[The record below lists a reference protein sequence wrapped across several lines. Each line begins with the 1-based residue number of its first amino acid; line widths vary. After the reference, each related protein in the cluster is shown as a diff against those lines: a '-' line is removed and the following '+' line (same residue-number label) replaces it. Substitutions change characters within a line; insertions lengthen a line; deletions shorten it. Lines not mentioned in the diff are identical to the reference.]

1 MSRKLWQVNK
11 VDKALA
17 ASLAETHTLFPMASL
32 IASSRGIDTDEKIRS
47 FFFDELELSS
57 PWDFPDMDKAVET
70 LSAALE
76 NFDRIAVF
84 GDYDADGITA
94 TALLYSYLSDQGADV
109 MCKIPDRSEG
119 YGLKCSDVDYF
130 AEQGVKL
137 IVTVD
142 CGISNIEEAEYAK
155 KMDIKMVV
163 TDHHRVGD
171 VLPDCC
177 AVVDPYREDCT
188 CPFNS
193 FAGVGV
199 VFKLLCAMEDSDYD
213 FVLDAYS
220 DIIAL
225 GTIGD
230 VMPLIDENRYIVRR
244 GVEMINN
251 SERFGIN
258 SLREVAGYSKKRMSA
273 GALAFTLI
281 PRINAAGRMGSP
293 SRALNLLLC
302 EEPSVSDDIAEE
314 IDSANIRRHNVE
326 IEILDEIKEKFKAE
340 PLLKYDRVL
349 VVDGENW
356 PNGIIGI
363 VAAKLVELYGKP
375 AIVIAR
381 DGAEARGSGRSFE
394 GFSLYDAI
402 KAASDC
408 LDHFGGHTL
417 AAGIGLKCENIDYF
431 RRKINAYAASLGEEK
446 FPVLNIDCRL
456 NPAAVN
462 KELLDALSTLEPFGA
477 GNPVPVFGLFNMKI
491 DGVQA
496 VSEGKH
502 IRLML
507 SKGDTKLSAMR
518 FGVSPHEFS
527 FKKGD
532 TVDLAVTV
540 EPNEYL
546 GEIRPSVHIK
556 AVRGTGMDDMS
567 VLKGFSLYEKIKR
580 REALTNE
587 EKSFARPAR
596 EFMLDVFKF
605 IKANGGWK
613 YDIETLCYRLGDN
626 GTQLCKVAVSL
637 DAMLELNVLVRDENG
652 TICLPKVSVK
662 ADLSSSSLL
671 NYLS

>member
-1 MSRKLWQVNK
+1 MSRKIWQVNK
-11 VDKALA
+11 VDKVLA
-17 ASLAETHTLFPMASL
+17 ASLAEKHTLFPMASL

-57 PWDFPDMDKAVET
+57 PWDFPDMDKAVRT
-70 LSAALE
+70 ITAALE

-119 YGLKCSDVDYF
+119 YGLKCSDIDYF

-155 KMDIKMVV
+155 QCGIKMVV

-177 AVVDPYREDCT
+177 AVVDPYREDCK
-188 CPFNS
+188 CSFNS

-220 DIIAL
+220 DIITL

-230 VMPLIDENRYIVRR
+230 VMPLIDENRFIVRR

-258 SLREVAGYSKKRMSA
+258 SLREVAGYGRKRMSA
-273 GALAFTLI
+273 GTLAFTLI

-302 EEPSVSDDIAEE
+302 EDPSISDDIAEE
-314 IDSANIRRHNVE
+314 IDSANVQRHKIE
-326 IEILDEIKEKFKAE
+326 LEILEQIKEKFKTD
-340 PLLKYDRVL
+340 PSLKYDRVI
-349 VVDGENW
+349 VVDGESW

-381 DGAEARGSGRSFE
+381 DGDEARGSGRSFE

-402 KAASDC
+402 KAASVA

-417 AAGIGLKCENIDYF
+417 AAGIGLKCENIGLF
-431 RRKINAYAASLGEEK
+431 RRKINEYAASLGEMN

-456 NPAAVN
+456 NPAAID
-462 KELLDALSTLEPFGA
+462 KDLLDALSTLEPFGA

-491 DGVQA
+491 DAVQA

-502 IRLML
+502 IRIMF
-507 SKGDTKLSAMR
+507 SKGDTKISAMR
-518 FGVSPHEFS
+518 FGVAPHEFS
-527 FKKGD
+527 FRKGD

-546 GEIRPSVHIK
+546 GEVRPSVHIK
-556 AVRGTGMDDMS
+556 AVRGAGMDDIA

-580 REALTNE
+580 QEYLTAE
-587 EKSFARPAR
+587 EKSIARPER

-613 YDIETLCYRLGDN
+613 YDIETLCYRLGNN
-626 GTQLCKVAVSL
+626 GTDLCKVAVSL

-652 TICLPKVSVK
+652 AICLPDNPVK
-662 ADLSSSSLL
+662 ADLSACALL
-671 NYLS
+671 NNLL

>member
-1 MSRKLWQVNK
+1 MGRKIWQVNK

-17 ASLAETHTLFPMASL
+17 ATLAENNTLFPMASL

-47 FFFDELELSS
+47 FFFDEIELSS
-57 PWDFPDMDKAVET
+57 PWDFPDMDKAVSEIT
-70 LSAALE
+70 TALE

-109 MCKIPDRSEG
+109 MCKIPDRAEG
-119 YGLKCSDVDYF
+119 YGLKCADIDYF

-137 IVTVD
+137 IITVD
-142 CGISNIEEAEYAK
+142 CGISNVEEAEYAK
-155 KMDIKMVV
+155 KQGIKMVV

-177 AVVDPYREDCT
+177 AVVDPYRDDCK
-188 CPFNS
+188 CSFNS

-199 VFKLLCAMEDSDYD
+199 VFKLLCALEDSDYD
-213 FVLDAYS
+213 YILDAYS

-251 SERFGIN
+251 SERYGIN
-258 SLREVAGYSKKRMSA
+258 SLREVAGYSKKRIGA
-273 GALAFTLI
+273 GTLAFTLI

-293 SRALNLLLC
+293 TRALNLLLC
-302 EEPSVSDDIAEE
+302 EDPAISDDIAEE
-314 IDSANIRRHNVE
+314 IDSANVLRHKIE
-326 IEILDEIKEKFKAE
+326 LEILEEIKEKFKAN
-340 PLLKYDRVL
+340 PDLKYDRVL
-349 VVDGENW
+349 VIDGEGW

-363 VAAKLVELYGKP
+363 VAAKLVEVYGKP

-381 DGAEARGSGRSFE
+381 DGEDARGSGRSFD

-402 KAASDC
+402 KYAADT

-417 AAGIGLKCENIDYF
+417 AAGIGLKCNNIDLF
-431 RRKINAYAASLGEEK
+431 RKKINEYAASLNEINY
-446 FPVLNIDCRL
+446 PVLNIDCRL
-456 NPAAVN
+456 NPAAID

-477 GNPVPVFGLFNMKI
+477 GNPVPVFGLFNMHI
-491 DGVQA
+491 DAIQA

-502 IRLML
+502 IRIML
-507 SKGDTKLSAMR
+507 SKGDTKISAMR
-518 FGVSPHEFS
+518 FGISPHEFS

-532 TVDLAVTV
+532 CVDLAVTV

-546 GEIRPSVHIK
+546 GEIRPSIHIK
-556 AVRGTGMDDMS
+556 AVKGSGMDDLS
-567 VLKGFSLYEKIKR
+567 VLKGYSLYEKVKR
-580 REALTNE
+580 NEVLTAE
-587 EKSFARPAR
+587 EKAIARPPR
-596 EFMLDVFKF
+596 DFMLEVFKF

-626 GTQLCKVAVSL
+626 GSNLCKVAVAL
-637 DAMLELNVLVRDENG
+637 DAMLELNVLVRDESG
-652 TICLPKVSVK
+652 RICLPDNPVK
-662 ADLSSSSLL
+662 ADLASSILL
-671 NYLS
+671 NSLS

>member
-1 MSRKLWQVNK
+1 MSRKIWQVNK
-11 VDKALA
+11 VDKVLA
-17 ASLAETHTLFPMASL
+17 ASLAEKHTLFPMASL

-57 PWDFPDMDKAVET
+57 PWDFPDMDKAVKT
-70 LSAALE
+70 ITTALE

-94 TALLYSYLSDQGADV
+94 TALLYSYLADQGADV

-119 YGLKCSDVDYF
+119 YGLKCADIDYF

-142 CGISNIEEAEYAK
+142 CGISNIEEAEHAK
-155 KMDIKMVV
+155 RLGIKMVV
-163 TDHHRVGD
+163 TDHHRVSD

-177 AVVDPYREDCT
+177 AVVDPYRKDCK
-188 CPFNS
+188 CKFNS

-199 VFKLLCAMEDSDYD
+199 VFKLLCALEDSDYG
-213 FVLDAYS
+213 FVLDEYS
-220 DIIAL
+220 DIVAL

-230 VMPLIDENRYIVRR
+230 VMPLVDENRFIVRR

-251 SERFGIN
+251 SERYGIN
-258 SLREVAGYSKKRMSA
+258 SLREIAGYSKKRMSA
-273 GALAFTLI
+273 GTLAFTLI

-293 SRALNLLLC
+293 TRALNLLLC
-302 EEPSVSDDIAEE
+302 EDPAVSDDVAEE
-314 IDSANIRRHNVE
+314 IDSANVQRHKIE
-326 IEILDEIKEKFKAE
+326 LEILEEIKEKFKAN
-340 PLLKYDRVL
+340 PSFKYDRVI

-363 VAAKLVELYGKP
+363 VAAKLVELFGKP

-381 DGAEARGSGRSFE
+381 DGDEARGSGRSFE

-402 KAASDC
+402 KAAADT

-417 AAGIGLKCENIDYF
+417 AAGIGLKCVNIDLF
-431 RRKINAYAASLGEEK
+431 REKINEYAASLGDVN

-456 NPAAVN
+456 NPAAID
-462 KELLDALSTLEPFGA
+462 KDLLDALSTLEPFGA

-491 DGVQA
+491 DAVQA
-496 VSEGKH
+496 VSDGKH

-507 SKGDTKLSAMR
+507 SKGDTKISAMR
-518 FGVSPHEFS
+518 FGISPHEFS

-546 GEIRPSVHIK
+546 GEVRPSIHIK
-556 AVRGTGMDDMS
+556 AVKGAGMDDVS

-580 REALTNE
+580 RENLTDD
-587 EKSFARPAR
+587 EKISARPER

-605 IKANGGWK
+605 IKACGGWR

-626 GTQLCKVAVSL
+626 GANLCKVAVSL
-637 DAMLELNVLVRDENG
+637 DAMLELNVLIRDENG
-652 TICLPKVSVK
+652 AICLPDNPVK
-662 ADLSSSSLL
+662 ADLSASTLL
-671 NYLS
+671 NSLS